1 MGWISALA
9 IITILSC
16 LGREANRA
24 VFGQAVQ
31 LSLFRELA
39 SHQLSSS
46 PLEIPLSFKNSKYSK
61 TYDVVQ
67 SWIQTPYHISLHKN
81 NYELSKFNLFL

>member
-1 MGWISALA
+1 MLVTVA
-9 IITILSC
+9 ILPC
-16 LGREANRA
+16 LGSEADQA

-31 LSLFRELA
+31 LILFRELA
-39 SHQLSSS
+39 YHQLSFS

-61 TYDVVQ
+61 TYDVVR
-67 SWIQTPYHISLHKN
+67 SRIQTLYHISLHKN